1 MVRSNC
7 VDARA
12 IMVVMSDD
20 YNGLLRRM
28 YGEPTVDGDLWDAV
42 TSVGEGDVDAYA
54 AALVAIGRS
63 YGRYCVEATVR
74 DQRAPGVVLD
84 TLIDRF
90 SADDHLPLLIAG
102 HPNVTENVEQYCR
115 RKRRAKLNEF
125 LAGSHG
131 VSDEAVERL
140 LKSRTRRVIG
150 ALLGNSSLSED
161 VLRRA
166 ELRAHSIGMRMGE
179 IVWEGKGNASMP
191 VDVVESWLT
200 CSDEKVRLDALESP
214 AAPRRILWEHLT
226 QDVNFTEESSAGYN
240 IFAYESNADGDMI
253 DWFLTRWEKQARDE
267 LHRATRR
274 RWVAEAALSHPRARA
289 TTLERLY
296 ARYGAISWW
305 LRSTVAKAPSCPDWV
320 RQDAARRLAREDGVT
335 VMRTGYPGA
344 SPDSVRALYEC
355 GYLTVVNGCENAPG
369 DLLAEVLREKL
380 RKEVEAQGDGSNSV
394 PRFTANDVI
403 VSLSHDNMPVGVR
416 RACARWLPE
425 VLWAVARDGF
435 LGRA

>member
-1 MVRSNC
+1 MV
-7 VDARA
+7 A
-12 IMVVMSDD
+12 MSDD
-20 YNGLLRRM
+20 YKGLLRSI
-28 YGEPTVDGDLWDAV
+28 YGEPIVDGDLWDTV
-42 TSVGEGDVDAYA
+42 TSVREGDEVAYA
-54 AALVAIGRS
+54 DALVAIGRS
-63 YGRYCVEATVR
+63 YGRYCVENAVR

-102 HPNVTENVEQYCR
+102 HPNVTANVEQYCWQ
-115 RKRRAKLNEF
+115 KRRAKLNEF

-140 LKSRTRRVIG
+140 LKSRAHRVIG
-150 ALLGNSSLSED
+150 ALLGNSSLSKD

-166 ELRAHSIGMRMGE
+166 ELRAHGIGMRMSE
-179 IVWEGKGNASMP
+179 IVWDGKGNASMP

-200 CSDEKVRLDALESP
+200 CSDERVRLDALESS
-214 AAPRRILWEHLT
+214 AAPRNILWERLT
-226 QDVNFTEESSAGYN
+226 QGVNFAEDSSAGYN

-267 LHRATRR
+267 LHRGTRR
-274 RWVAEAALSHPRARA
+274 RWVAEAALLHPRARA

-296 ARYGAISWW
+296 ARYGAVSWW

-320 RQDAARRLAREDGVT
+320 RQDAARKLAVEDGPLMMMSVC
-335 VMRTGYPGA
+335 PGA
-344 SPDSVRALYEC
+344 SSDSVRALYEC

-369 DLLAEVLREKL
+369 DLLVDDLESKL
-380 RKEVEAQGDGSNSV
+380 RKAVEAQSGGANHV
-394 PRFTANDVI
+394 PLFKANDAI
-403 VSLSHDNMPVGVR
+403 VTLSHRNMPLGVR
-416 RACARWLPE
+416 RECAQWFPG
-425 VLWAVARDGF
+425 VLWTVARDGF

>member
-1 MVRSNC
+1 
-7 VDARA
+7 
-12 IMVVMSDD
+12 MSDS
-20 YNGLLRRM
+20 YARVLREIV
-28 YGEPTVDGDLWDAV
+28 GEPVVTGVLWDTV
-42 TSVGEGDVDAYA
+42 TSVGEGDAGAYA
-54 AALVAIGRS
+54 DALVAIGRS
-63 YGRYCVEATVR
+63 YGRYCVEAAVR

-90 SADDHLPLLIAG
+90 SADDRLPLLIAG
-102 HPNVTENVEQYCR
+102 HPNVTANVEQYCR
-115 RKRRAKLNEF
+115 RKRRVKLNEF

-140 LKSRTRRVIG
+140 LKSSAHRVIG
-150 ALLGNSSLSED
+150 TLLGNSSLSED
-161 VLRRA
+161 ALRRA
-166 ELRAHSIGMRMGE
+166 ELRAHSIGMSARV
-179 IVWEGKGNASMP
+179 IVWDGRRNTSMP

-200 CSDEKVRLDALESP
+200 CSDEQARLDALESP
-214 AAPRRILWEHLT
+214 AAPRNILWEHLT
-226 QDVNFTEESSAGYN
+226 KDVNFAEESSAGYN

-253 DWFLTRWEKQARDE
+253 DWFLSRWEKQARDE

-296 ARYGAISWW
+296 VRYGAVSRW
-305 LRSTVAKAPSCPDWV
+305 LRSTVEKAPSCPDWV

-335 VMRTGYPGA
+335 AMRTGYPCA
-344 SPDSVRALYEC
+344 SPESVRALYEC
-355 GYLTVVNGCENAPG
+355 GYLTVVAGCENAPG
-369 DLLAEVLREKL
+369 DLLAEVLRAKL
-380 RKEVEAQGDGSNSV
+380 RKAVEAKGDGSNSA

-403 VSLSHDNMPVGVR
+403 VPLSHDNMPVDVR
-416 RACARWLPE
+416 RECARWLPE